1 MLVECNA
8 MVEGCSGNDDSD
20 VGGVRRTIAAVMI
33 VVAVMVEGCSGDDGK
48 DLVK

>member
-1 MLVECNA
+1 MMTMMLVECWR
-8 MVEGCSGNDDSD
+8 M
-20 VGGVRRTIAAVMI
+20 IAAVMI